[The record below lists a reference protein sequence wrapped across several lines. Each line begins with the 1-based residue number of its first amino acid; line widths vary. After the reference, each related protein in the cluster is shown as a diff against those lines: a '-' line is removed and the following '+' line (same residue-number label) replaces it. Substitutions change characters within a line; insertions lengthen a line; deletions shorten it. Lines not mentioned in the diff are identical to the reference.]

1 MYDLCFCF
9 LLLLTFPLFLS
20 FSLVSFR
27 NSANQINLFVDCER
41 PNVESNQIKSMQSYN
56 QLTGSIPSGE
66 SSSNSNNTKSEWS
79 NLDVLGILFLDHNQ
93 ISGTIPYDFL
103 DGLSSSLE
111 VLDLGCNNLVGSLPS
126 ALGKMTI
133 LEILDVHGNQLT
145 GRVPP
150 EMNRMYPDVQL
161 NLTDNL

>member
-1 MYDLCFCF
+1 
-9 LLLLTFPLFLS
+9 
-20 FSLVSFR
+20 
-27 NSANQINLFVDCER
+27 
-41 PNVESNQIKSMQSYN
+41 MQSYN